1 MSARLVRPRTPSVRN
16 HTAPRRQPLS
26 LAVAATLASSFGAG
40 AHAQAPAQQQ
50 PQTDVLETIIV
61 TATRRELSVQ
71 DIPLNIAAF
80 DDSLLEEREI
90 NDLAELGRNVPG
102 LYVIDQ
108 GKRSANSIVVRGLN
122 LNPFQSAEFLGNSGG
137 DTVATYVGEV
147 PLYIDLTLEDIE
159 RVEVL
164 LGPQGT
170 LYGAGT
176 LGGAIRYIPRK
187 PQFEETGITVRGT
200 TFDLSESDSL
210 GWRGGVTF
218 NAPINDN
225 LAVRASLDRYD
236 DPGFI
241 DTPYLV
247 KEAGVSDPEPDFTNA
262 SAVAA
267 NLYRVDDVNW
277 EETTSARVALRWQPG
292 DFVDATFTYHYQ
304 NMEVG
309 GRNQNHYAA
318 FGTGLYESA
327 TRFPEPNERRNELF
341 SAEVVADLGFAEL
354 TSATGFGK
362 YKDFGQ
368 RDQTDLLITL
378 EYGYELF
385 PSFSTFTRDFE
396 EEKTLTQEI
405 RLVSTGDGRWN
416 WIAGMFMLDFEQPNG
431 VSLEFT
437 PHLDEYWGGS
447 RPDDLE
453 YISVLYQDLTERAL
467 FGEIGYQIT
476 DRWDVTLG
484 ARYYDFGFDTLSA
497 QDFPW
502 ANTVFGDYGPDEI
515 NLDLQSTTLDDS
527 GSLFK
532 LNTSYRFTD
541 DILGYFTISEGYRFG
556 AANGIALCDPQLP
569 ADEQQV
575 CALANEFQYF
585 PDTTTNYELGMRS
598 QWADGRLTL
607 NGALYYIDW
616 QDPQLASVTVNGAQ
630 PITKNGDGA
639 ETKGIEVSLDASV
652 TDRFKLGFS
661 YAHTTAELTEVA
673 PALIRSFTPPGFG
686 PGAGYDGLD
695 PVYIDGQPGDRLPGS
710 PEDQAT
716 VYFGYDFSLSSR
728 WDLTLNYGVSA
739 IGDVITTTGLRGGGE
754 TLGGFSLHHA
764 SAAFTGGP
772 WEFTVYAQNLLDK
785 YAVTGIRSRNSFVQ
799 TVEDGDGDPVRV
811 RSYGQQM
818 VRPREIGVRFT
829 YEFSTEGG
837 N

>member
-1 MSARLVRPRTPSVRN
+1 MSARPLRTRTSLHNRV
-16 HTAPRRQPLS
+16 PRRQPLS
-26 LAVAATLASSFGAG
+26 LAIAATLATGFA
-40 AHAQAPAQQQ
+40 AETHAQPQAQ
-50 PQTDVLETIIV
+50 PPSDVLETIIV

-80 DDSLLEEREI
+80 DDSLLQAREI
-90 NDLAELGRNVPG
+90 SDLAELGRNVPG

-108 GKRSANSIVVRGLN
+108 GKRNANGIVARGLN
-122 LNPFQSAEFLGNSGG
+122 LNPFQSAELAGNSGG
-137 DTVATYVGEV
+137 NTVATYVGEV
-147 PLYIDLTLEDIE
+147 PLYIDLSLNDIE

-187 PQFEETGITVRGT
+187 PQFEEAGVTVRAS
-200 TFDLSESDSL
+200 TFELSESDSL
-210 GWRGGVTF
+210 GWRGGATF
-218 NAPINDN
+218 NAPIGANV
-225 LAVRASLDRYD
+225 AVRASIDRYD

-247 KEAGVSDPEPDFTNA
+247 KEAGVSDPEPDFTNP

-267 NLYRVDDVNW
+267 NLYRLDDVDW
-277 EETTSARVALRWQPG
+277 EDTTSARIGLRWQPG

-309 GRNQNHYAA
+309 GRTQNHYAA

-327 TRFPEPNERRNELF
+327 TRFPEPMERRNELL
-341 SAEVVADLGFAEL
+341 SAEIVADLGFAEL
-354 TSATGFGK
+354 TSATGFSK
-362 YKDFGQ
+362 YKGLGQ

-378 EYGYELF
+378 EYGYEFF
-385 PSFSTFTRDFE
+385 PSFSAFTRDVE
-396 EEKTLTQEI
+396 EEETFTQEL
-405 RLVSTGDGRWN
+405 RLVSKGTGPWT
-416 WIAGMFMLDFEQPNG
+416 WIGGLFLQDFEQPNS

-437 PHLDEYWGGS
+437 PGIPEYYGGS
-447 RPDDLE
+447 RPDNLE
-453 YISVLYQDLTERAL
+453 YISVLYEDLTERAV
-467 FGEIGYQIT
+467 FGELGYQIT
-476 DRWDVTLG
+476 DRWDVTVG

-497 QDFPW
+497 QDTPLYNTL
-502 ANTVFGDYGPDEI
+502 ANGAGPDEVD
-515 NLDLQSTTLDDS
+515 LDLQATTLDDS
-527 GSLFK
+527 GTLFK
-532 LNTSYRFTD
+532 FNTSYRFTD
-541 DILGYFTISEGYRFG
+541 DILGYFTVSEGYRFG
-556 AANGIALCDPQLP
+556 AANGIALCDPQQP
-569 ADEQQV
+569 EDEQNI
-575 CALANEFQYF
+575 CALPNEFQYF

-616 QDPQLASVTVNGAQ
+616 QDPQLASVTVNGSQ
-630 PITKNGDGA
+630 PITKNGEGA

-652 TDRFKLGFS
+652 TDRFSLGFS

-673 PALIRSFTPPGFG
+673 PSLMRSFTPPGFG

-716 VYFGYDFSLSSR
+716 VYFGYDFTLSSS
-728 WDLTLNYGVSA
+728 WDFTLNYGISA

-764 SAAFTGGP
+764 SASFIGGP

-785 YAVTGIRSRNSFVQ
+785 YAITGTRSRPSFAQ
-799 TVEDGDGDPVRV
+799 TVVDENGDPVTV
-811 RSYGQQM
+811 RAYGQQM

-829 YEFSTEGG
+829 YEFSTERG